1 MLASRA
7 AVVPAGRPGW
17 ARRLGGPAR
26 SLALVG
32 GIPAQRAFRLLF
44 AAQSISSLGDRLVPV
59 ALAFAVLNLTGSATS
74 LGVVLAAQTIPL
86 VLFVLVG
93 GVWADR
99 LPRRLVMATS
109 DVVRAG
115 SQGLCAVLLLT
126 GSARLWELAVLQ
138 AIYGTARA
146 FFDPAAL
153 SVVPQ
158 TVDGVELQR
167 ANSLIALTGNVAA
180 VVGPAAAGVIVAAAE
195 PGWGLAFDAVTFVAS
210 AACVYAMPPVITE
223 VRERATLLHELR
235 EGWGAFRARRWLWVT
250 VSCFTLY
257 IGCAWA
263 PWQVLGPQVA
273 RLSLGGPGAWAAI
286 VVALGV
292 GSIAGGV
299 IGLRARPRHP
309 LRFSFVIFV
318 VITPALFALVAAH
331 APLALILPVA
341 VIDGGSGTLFNTF
354 WFTAVQ
360 SDVPAAELARVM
372 SWDYFGSVAILP
384 LGQALSGPVAA
395 AVGPSTTLYGC
406 AAITAILFG
415 IGLAVPA
422 VRNFSPPAVAPAG
435 SEVLLSGG
443 G

>member
-1 MLASRA
+1 
-7 AVVPAGRPGW
+7 
-17 ARRLGGPAR
+17 
-26 SLALVG
+26 VG

-44 AAQSISSLGDRLVPV
+44 AAQSISALGDRLVPV
-59 ALAFAVLNLTGSATS
+59 ALAFAVLNLTGSATD

-109 DVVRAG
+109 DLVRAG

-126 GSARLWELAVLQ
+126 GSAHLWELAALQ
-138 AIYGTARA
+138 AVYGTARA

-158 TVDGVELQR
+158 TVDAGQLQR
-167 ANSLIALTGNVAA
+167 ANSLIALTGNISAVA
-180 VVGPAAAGVIVAAAE
+180 GPAVAGVIVAAAE

-210 AACVYAMPPVITE
+210 AACVRAMPPVIVE
-223 VRERATLLHELR
+223 VRARATLLHELR
-235 EGWGAFRARRWLWVT
+235 HGWGAFRARRWLWVT
-250 VSCFTLY
+250 VACFTLY
-257 IGCAWA
+257 MGFAWA
-263 PWQVLGPQVA
+263 PWQVLGPEIA

-286 VVALGV
+286 AVALGA
-292 GSIAGGV
+292 GSVAGGV
-299 IGLRARPRHP
+299 IALRARPRHP
-309 LRFSFVIFV
+309 FRLSFAIFAV
-318 VITPALFALVAAH
+318 VTPTLFALVAGH
-331 APLALILPVA
+331 APLAVILPVA
-341 VIDGGSGTLFNTF
+341 VIDGSSGTMFNTF

-360 SDVPAAELARVM
+360 SDVPAAELARVL

-395 AVGPSTTLYGC
+395 AIGPSTTLY
-406 AAITAILFG
+406 AAAVLSALLFG
-415 IGLAVPA
+415 LGLCVSA

-435 SEVLLSGG
+435 SEAVWLSGG